1 MLDVQNTNREQRV
14 QRTVIRESLIV
25 FVVADLLALL
35 STAFGRSFGRSL
47 LSRRSLK
54 KIGCQCTQDVHIT
67 RMTNLAL
74 LVVALILVRSFGS
87 LVLAVDM
94 HVVKLSTEILS
105 IRLFCIVG
113 VRRLHNI
120 LEMRS

>member
-1 MLDVQNTNREQRV
+1 VLDAQNTNRESE
-14 QRTVIRESLIV
+14 RTVIRESLVV

-47 LSRRSLK
+47 LSRRPLK
-54 KIGCQCTQDVHIT
+54 KIGCQCTQDVYIT

-94 HVVKLSTEILS
+94 HVVELSTEILS

-113 VRRLHNI
+113 VRRLHDM